1 MREGRKFMMYTFTKE
16 LVGLIERDVASMHPY
31 LCFSIM
37 YIIA

>member
-1 MREGRKFMMYTFTKE
+1 MMITFTKQ

-31 LCFSIM
+31 LCFSVI